1 MIHQQTRPLPSQQN
15 MNSTVTPTIHQ
26 PTVAQEEQCMVQEN
40 NDEQQQESNS
50 SGCKRTSPR
59 AKSPRKKQKLDD

>member
-1 MIHQQTRPLPSQQN
+1 

-26 PTVAQEEQCMVQEN
+26 PMLAQEEQCMAEEN
-40 NDEQQQESNS
+40 NDEQQQQERNS